1 MRTDKTSAASRK
13 ADDRAIRD
21 AERTVADR
29 MVQAAGDD
37 VVARGR
43 RVIAALF
50 GPPANRQFDVRYWD
64 GTVER
69 RGSSTVPSS
78 FTLVIARPGALR
90 RMLLPPSELSIVE
103 AYISGD
109 VDVEGDLA
117 KTMTVADAINARL
130 RRPSVLTA
138 LARDLI
144 AMPRNDK
151 ITQEVRRHRA
161 DERVEAAGAVHDPT
175 RDRAAIQYHY
185 DVGND
190 FYRLWLDDRMVY
202 SCAYFEH
209 PGDTLDDAQEAK
221 LDHVCRKLR
230 LREGERFLDV
240 GCGWGALVMH
250 AARNYGVQ
258 AVGVTLSEEQRSLAM
273 ERIADAELDRSVHV
287 ELRDYRD
294 APSLGPFDKI
304 ASVGMVEHVGG
315 ERLPEYFSSA
325 GRALKPGGL
334 LLNHCIVRVGG
345 GGEPGW
351 RERLERRVWRRD
363 AFIEKYVF
371 PDGRLV
377 HYQELVSAAEHAGFE
392 TRDVESLR
400 EHYTLTLENWIER
413 LERCRKEAIDI
424 VGDATYRV
432 WRLYMTASMH
442 GFATGRL
449 NVLQTLLA
457 KPANGRSNLPLTR
470 KDLYTV

>member
-1 MRTDKTSAASRK
+1 MGQPAS
-13 ADDRAIRD
+13 DDA
-21 AERTVADR
+21 
-29 MVQAAGDD
+29 
-37 VVARGR
+37 VARSR
-43 RVIAALF
+43 RVMAALF
-50 GPPANRQFDVRYWD
+50 GLSAERQFDVRYWD

-69 RGSSTVPSS
+69 AGSSTVPSP
-78 FTLVIARPGALR
+78 FTLVVARPGALR

-130 RRPSVLTA
+130 RRASVLA
-138 LARDLI
+138 SLARDLM
-144 AMPRNDK
+144 ALPRNDGAHVD
-151 ITQEVRRHRA
+151 VRERRA
-161 DERVEAAGAVHDPT
+161 DDRIEAEGARHEPA
-175 RDRAAIQYHY
+175 RDRAAIQFHY

-190 FYRLWLDDRMVY
+190 FYRLWLDERMVY

-209 PGDTLDDAQEAK
+209 PGDTLDDAQDAK
-221 LDHVCRKLR
+221 LDLVCRKLH

-250 AARNYGVQ
+250 AARHYGVQ
-258 AVGVTLSEEQRSLAM
+258 AVGITLSEEQRALAA
-273 ERIADAELDRSVHV
+273 ERIADAGLDRCAHV
-287 ELRDYRD
+287 EIRDYRD
-294 APSLGPFDKI
+294 AARLGPFDKI
-304 ASVGMVEHVGG
+304 ASVGMVEHVGV
-315 ERLPEYFSSA
+315 ERLAEYFSSVA
-325 GRALKPGGL
+325 RALKPGGL
-334 LLNHCIVRVGG
+334 FLNHGIVRVGG
-345 GGEPGW
+345 GNEPGW
-351 RERLERRVWRRD
+351 RKRLERRLWRRD

-371 PDGRLV
+371 PDGRLC
-377 HYQELVSAAEHAGFE
+377 HYHALVSAAEEAGFE

-400 EHYTLTLENWIER
+400 EHYTLTLRHWLER
-413 LERCRKEAIDI
+413 LERCRKEAIDL

-457 KPANGRSNLPLTR
+457 KPDHGRANLPLTR
-470 KDLYTV
+470 QDLHMVYMGSDPTSKLL

>member
-1 MRTDKTSAASRK
+1 MAAES
-13 ADDRAIRD
+13 D
-21 AERTVADR
+21 AADR
-29 MVQAAGDD
+29 IALPAGGDA
-37 VVARGR
+37 VVHSR
-43 RVIAALF
+43 RALTALF
-50 GPPANRQFDVRYWD
+50 GPPAQRQFDVRYWD

-69 RGSSTVPSS
+69 CNGSTVPSS
-78 FTLVIARPGALR
+78 FTLVVKRPGALR

-117 KTMTVADAINARL
+117 KTMTIADAINTRL
-130 RRPSVLTA
+130 HRPSVLVS

-144 AMPRNDK
+144 ALPRHDGARAD
-151 ITQEVRRHRA
+151 VREHRA
-161 DERVEAAGAVHDPT
+161 DDRVEATGKPHDAA

-202 SCAYFEH
+202 SCAYFER
-209 PGDTLDDAQEAK
+209 PDGALDDAQEAK
-221 LDHVCRKLR
+221 LDLVCRKLR

-240 GCGWGALVMH
+240 GCGWGALIMH
-250 AARNYGVQ
+250 AARQYGVQ
-258 AVGVTLSEEQRSLAM
+258 AVGITLSDQQRSLAV
-273 ERIADAELDRSVHV
+273 ERIAEAGLERLCHV

-294 APSLGPFDKI
+294 APSLGPFDKV
-304 ASVGMVEHVGG
+304 ASVGMVEHVGV
-315 ERLPEYFSSA
+315 ERLGEYFTA
-325 GRALKPGGL
+325 VARALAPRGL
-334 LLNHCIVRVGG
+334 FLNHGIVRAGG
-345 GGEPGW
+345 AGEPGW
-351 RERLERRVWRRD
+351 RERLERRLWRRD

-371 PDGRLV
+371 PDGRLGPY
-377 HYQELVSAAEHAGFE
+377 HALVSAAESAGLE

-400 EHYTLTLENWIER
+400 EHYVLTLRHWIER
-413 LERCRKEAIDI
+413 LERCRNEATEI

-457 KPANGRSNLPLTR
+457 KPERGRANIPLTR
-470 KDLYTV
+470 EDLYRD

>member
-1 MRTDKTSAASRK
+1 MDEPDGDGAVAHSR
-13 ADDRAIRD
+13 RALS
-21 AERTVADR
+21 
-29 MVQAAGDD
+29 
-37 VVARGR
+37 
-43 RVIAALF
+43 ALF
-50 GPPANRQFDVRYWD
+50 GAPAQRQFDVKYWD

-69 RGSSTVPSS
+69 GGSTVPSP
-78 FTLVIARPGALR
+78 FTLVVARPGALR

-109 VDVEGDLA
+109 VDVEGDLS
-117 KTMTVADAINARL
+117 KTMTIADAINTRL
-130 RRPSVLTA
+130 RRPAVLA
-138 LARDLI
+138 SLARDLV
-144 AMPRNDK
+144 ALPRHDDA
-151 ITQEVRRHRA
+151 RA
-161 DERVEAAGAVHDPT
+161 DVREQRADDQVEAKGKRHDAA

-202 SCAYFEH
+202 SCAYFARS
-209 PGDTLDDAQEAK
+209 DYTLDDAQEAK
-221 LDHVCRKLR
+221 LDLVCRKLR
-230 LREGERFLDV
+230 LCEGERFLDV

-250 AARNYGVQ
+250 AARNYGVH
-258 AVGVTLSEEQRSLAM
+258 AVGITLSEEQRSLAI
-273 ERIADAELDRSVHV
+273 ERIAAAGLDRQCHV

-304 ASVGMVEHVGG
+304 ASVGMVEHVGV
-315 ERLPEYFSSA
+315 ERLGDYFSSIA
-325 GRALKPGGL
+325 RALAPGGL
-334 LLNHCIVRVGG
+334 FLNHGIVRVGG
-345 GGEPGW
+345 EREMGW
-351 RERLERRVWRRD
+351 RERLERRLWRRD

-371 PDGRLV
+371 PDGRLGP
-377 HYQELVSAAEHAGFE
+377 YYALVSAAENAGFE

-400 EHYTLTLENWIER
+400 EHYATTLRHWLER
-413 LERCRKEAIDI
+413 LERCRKEAVEL

-457 KPANGRSNLPLTR
+457 KPVNGRANLPLTR
-470 KDLYTV
+470 EDLYRD

>member
-1 MRTDKTSAASRK
+1 
-13 ADDRAIRD
+13 
-21 AERTVADR
+21 

-37 VVARGR
+37 AIARGQ

-50 GPPANRQFDVRYWD
+50 GPPMDRQFAVKYWD

-69 RGSSTVPSS
+69 GSGATVPSP
-78 FTLVIARPGALR
+78 FTLVVARPGALR

-130 RRPSVLTA
+130 RRPSVLA
-138 LARDLI
+138 SLARDLM
-144 AMPRNDK
+144 ALPRNDEIK
-151 ITQEVRRHRA
+151 TKVRHRRA
-161 DERVEAAGAVHDPT
+161 DDRVEAAGARHDPK

-202 SCAYFEH
+202 SCAYFER
-209 PGDTLDDAQEAK
+209 PGATLDEAQEAK

-230 LREGERFLDV
+230 LREGERLLDI
-240 GCGWGALVMH
+240 GCGWGALIMH
-250 AARNYGVQ
+250 AARHYGVQ
-258 AVGVTLSEEQRSLAM
+258 AVGITLSDEQRALAT
-273 ERIADAELDRSVHV
+273 ERIADAELDRRAHV

-315 ERLPEYFSSA
+315 ERLPEYFA
-325 GRALKPGGL
+325 AAARALKPGGL
-334 LLNHCIVRVGG
+334 FLNHGIVRVGG
-345 GGEPGW
+345 TTEPGW
-351 RERLERRVWRRD
+351 RERLERRLWRRD

-377 HYQELVSAAEHAGFE
+377 HYDALVSAAERAGFE

-400 EHYTLTLENWIER
+400 EHYTLTLKNWVER
-413 LERCRKEAIDI
+413 LERCRKEAIEI

-442 GFATGRL
+442 GFAIGRL

-457 KPANGRSNLPLTR
+457 KPDHGRANLPLTR
-470 KDLYTV
+470 NDLYLESDPV

>member
-1 MRTDKTSAASRK
+1 MSRAGRAARGVGSAAG
-13 ADDRAIRD
+13 DRVI
-21 AERTVADR
+21 
-29 MVQAAGDD
+29 QAASDD
-37 VVARGR
+37 VVAHAR
-43 RVIAALF
+43 RVVAALF
-50 GPPANRQFDVRYWD
+50 GPPAQRQFDVKYWD

-69 RGSSTVPSS
+69 GSATVPSP
-78 FTLVIARPGALR
+78 FRLVVARPGALR

-117 KTMTVADAINARL
+117 KTMTLADAINTRL
-130 RRPSVLTA
+130 RSPSVLGS

-144 AMPRNDK
+144 ALPRHDRS
-151 ITQEVRRHRA
+151 TSEVRNRRA
-161 DERVEAAGAVHDPT
+161 DERVEAAGARHEPK

-202 SCAYFEH
+202 SCAYFER
-209 PGDTLDDAQEAK
+209 PGATLDEAQEAK

-230 LREGERFLDV
+230 LSEGERFLDV

-250 AARNYGVQ
+250 AARHYGVQ
-258 AVGVTLSEEQRSLAM
+258 AVGITLSEEQRALAT
-273 ERIADAELDRSVHV
+273 ERVAEAGLDRAVHV

-315 ERLPEYFSSA
+315 ERLSEYFSA
-325 GRALKPGGL
+325 AAKALKPGGL
-334 LLNHCIVRVGG
+334 FLNHGIVRVGG
-345 GGEPGW
+345 SREPGW

-371 PDGRLV
+371 PDGRLE
-377 HYQELVSAAEHAGFE
+377 HYDALVSAAEAAGFE

-400 EHYTLTLENWIER
+400 EHYTLTLEHWVER
-413 LERCRKEAIDI
+413 LERCRKEAIEI

-457 KPANGRSNLPLTR
+457 KPANGRANLPLTR
-470 KDLYTV
+470 KDLYMGSDSIS

>member
-1 MRTDKTSAASRK
+1 MAQPAS
-13 ADDRAIRD
+13 DDAVAHSRRAL
-21 AERTVADR
+21 T
-29 MVQAAGDD
+29 
-37 VVARGR
+37 
-43 RVIAALF
+43 ALF
-50 GPPANRQFDVRYWD
+50 GLPAHRQFDVRYWD
-64 GTVER
+64 GTLER
-69 RGSSTVPSS
+69 GGTGASAAPSP

-117 KTMTVADAINARL
+117 KTMTIADAINARL
-130 RRPSVLTA
+130 RRPSVLA
-138 LARDLI
+138 SLARDLI
-144 AMPRNDK
+144 ALPRHDG
-151 ITQEVRRHRA
+151 VRA
-161 DERVEAAGAVHDPT
+161 DVRERRADDDVEAKGERHAPA

-190 FYRLWLDDRMVY
+190 FYQLWLDDRMVY
-202 SCAYFEH
+202 SCAYFERQS
-209 PGDTLDDAQEAK
+209 DTLDDAQEAK
-221 LDHVCRKLR
+221 LDLVCRKLR

-240 GCGWGALVMH
+240 GCGWGALIMH
-250 AARNYGVQ
+250 AARHYGVQ
-258 AVGVTLSEEQRSLAM
+258 AVGITLSEQQRSLAL
-273 ERIADAELDRSVHV
+273 ERIADAGLDRTCHV

-304 ASVGMVEHVGG
+304 ASVGMVEHVGV
-315 ERLPEYFSSA
+315 ERLGEYFASVARSLA
-325 GRALKPGGL
+325 PGGL
-334 LLNHCIVRVGG
+334 FLNHGIVRVGG
-345 GGEPGW
+345 ARESGW
-351 RERLERRVWRRD
+351 RERLERRFWRRD

-371 PDGRLV
+371 PDGRLGP
-377 HYQELVSAAEHAGFE
+377 YYSLVSAAENAGFE

-400 EHYTLTLENWIER
+400 EHYALTLRHWTER
-413 LERCRKEAIDI
+413 LERCRKEAIEI

-457 KPANGRSNLPLTR
+457 KPDHGRANLPLTR
-470 KDLYTV
+470 EDLFRD